1 MKIKVTFEREFDS
14 DEFYNGASPEDLED
28 LTFEQFREGLIMELQ
43 DYPEDIIEYLEF
55 EEIKE

>member
-14 DEFYNGASPEDLED
+14 DEFYGGISEEDLKD
-28 LTFEQFREGLIMELQ
+28 LTFDQFKEGLIMELQ
-43 DYPEDIIEYLEF
+43 NYPEDIIEYLEF

>member
-1 MKIKVTFEREFDS
+1 MKIKVTFEKIYDA
-14 DEFYNGASPEDLED
+14 DDFYGGISEEDLKD
-28 LTFEQFREGLIMELQ
+28 LTFDQFKEGLIMELQ

>member
-1 MKIKVTFEREFDS
+1 MKIKVTFEKIYDS
-14 DEFYNGASPEDLED
+14 DDFYDGISEEDLKD
-28 LTFEQFREGLIMELQ
+28 LTFDQFKEGLIMELQ